1 VCPALTRAS
10 GQSVQKHF
18 VFAENSQCEN
28 QDGHC
33 LGILRHAVVAADPAL
48 FVDPDR
54 VLANFAP
61 NKRCATWRSVR
72 LTHFSAGSPAPARM
86 QQIQPVF
93 DEGMA
98 AWFRL
103 SRFVDAQERDVNEVQ
118 AELKS
123 GHKSSHWIWY
133 HLPQLKILGKSFM
146 AREKYGITCR
156 AEAEQYAAHPV
167 LGARLEELSRI
178 LLAQPNRDPV
188 RIFGTTD
195 AVKTR
200 SCMTLFDSVKP
211 GSVYGEVLA
220 RLFDKK
226 RCDITLDF
234 LRPPNVSIWRGTLF
248 EALQPAPAPGSHV
261 VIPGSPL
268 LEGPLSSHVTLSHGL
283 LWPDNFVVALAE
295 AKAQM
300 EPENGKLTVRV
311 MKSCD
316 AELREECFQF
326 GNNDQ
331 MLTEALAKCGLQVE
345 GDLGTAATQVKATK
359 EMVAQTMRMWGSLAK
374 GSKAEKVDAVWRI
387 AHCTLKKD
395 SA

>member
-1 VCPALTRAS
+1 
-10 GQSVQKHF
+10 
-18 VFAENSQCEN
+18 
-28 QDGHC
+28 
-33 LGILRHAVVAADPAL
+33 
-48 FVDPDR
+48 
-54 VLANFAP
+54 
-61 NKRCATWRSVR
+61 
-72 LTHFSAGSPAPARM
+72 M

-93 DEGMA
+93 DPEVA
-98 AWFRL
+98 AWFGL
-103 SRFVDAQERDVNEVQ
+103 SRFVDAQEDDVSEVQ

-178 LLAQPNRDPV
+178 LLAQPNTDPV
-188 RIFGTTD
+188 RIFGSTD

-211 GSVYGEVLA
+211 GSVYAEVLA

-226 RCDITLDF
+226 RCDITLAF
-234 LRPPNVSIWRGTLF
+234 LRPPNLSKWPGTLF
-248 EALQPAPAPGSHV
+248 EALQPTPAPGSHV
-261 VIPGSPL
+261 VIPGSPP
-268 LEGPLSSHVTLSHGL
+268 LEGPPSSHVMLSHVMLSHGL
-283 LWPDNFVVALAE
+283 LWPDNFASALAE

-300 EPENGKLTVRV
+300 EPENGKLTVCV
-311 MKSCD
+311 MKSCSLD

-331 MLTEALAKCGLQVE
+331 MFTEALAKCGLQVE
-345 GDLGTAATQVKATK
+345 GELGTEATQVKAKK
-359 EMVAQTMRMWGSLAK
+359 EMLAQTLSIWGVVAK
-374 GSKAEKVDAVWRI
+374 GAKAEKVDSVWRI
-387 AHCTLKKD
+387 AHCVVKKD